1 MDCKVLWITKRKAL
15 SKCILLLLLLLLVV
29 QKVDNTIHHITL
41 YPLDSTIAQLV
52 FLILDS
58 AIRLLNNR
66 DQMCVRITVKAG
78 QAYPPRPLM
87 NYYSQFESVG
97 SCTYQIHLCILARVP
112 PQFPWIWCKC
122 LLGNLIHSKIFNL
135 TKYRE
140 VLIKDSLLITH
151 TGMPIWIW
159 H

>member
-1 MDCKVLWITKRKAL
+1 MLWITKRKAL
-15 SKCILLLLLLLLVV
+15 SKCILLLLLLLLLLVV

-112 PQFPWIWCKC
+112 PQFP
-122 LLGNLIHSKIFNL
+122 
-135 TKYRE
+135 
-140 VLIKDSLLITH
+140 
-151 TGMPIWIW
+151 
-159 H
+159 